1 MAASMAAM
9 MLPTAAPFFL
19 AYGRSSRRTR
29 PTAIVVATYA
39 AVWGAIGVVAYIVM
53 SQVML
58 PTTLWILAGAI
69 AFAALYSLA
78 PWSRRGRAR
87 CQNMCREPAGDPMR
101 SGLTYAA
108 GCVLCSGGVMVAVVV
123 IGMTNPVLVA
133 AAAAVVLV
141 LKWPQR
147 PTLQPESLS
156 PEGDVAVG
164 P

>member
-19 AYGRSSRRTR
+19 AYGRSSRRTV
-29 PTAIVVATYA
+29 PTAIAVATYA
-39 AVWGAIGVVAYIVM
+39 AVWGVIGAAAYIVM
-53 SQVML
+53 SGVML
-58 PTTLWILAGAI
+58 PTALWIPAGAI
-69 AFAALYSLA
+69 AFAALYSVA

-87 CQNMCREPAGDPMR
+87 CQKMCREPAGDPVR
-101 SGLTYAA
+101 LGLTYAA
-108 GCVLCSGGVMVAVVV
+108 GCVLCSAGVMVAVVIV
-123 IGMTNPVLVA
+123 GMTNPVLMA
-133 AAAAVVLV
+133 AAAAVLLV

-147 PTLQPESLS
+147 PVLRAESLS